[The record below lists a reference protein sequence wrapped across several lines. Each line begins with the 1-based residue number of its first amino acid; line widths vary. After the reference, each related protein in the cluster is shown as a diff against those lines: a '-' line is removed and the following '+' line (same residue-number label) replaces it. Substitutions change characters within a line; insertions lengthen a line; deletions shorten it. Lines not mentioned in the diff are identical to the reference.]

1 MDWQWWCRNDGS
13 GRNGNGMEWDGRRD
27 HAQLGTECL
36 FAGDHPVKSPPT
48 NGMVTRTIMEW
59 VSSLKV
65 LTGYSKHK

>member
-1 MDWQWWCRNDGS
+1 
-13 GRNGNGMEWDGRRD
+13 MEWDGRRD